1 MALDPKRSFFVLLIV
16 IALLAA
22 ACSGDST
29 TSDTTTPPQAST
41 TEQVTTA
48 PTTSVAVPTTVD
60 AADTAVSGLKNV
72 RGAVV
77 RIVSE
82 GSFID
87 PAEGAVVNEAGSGSG
102 FLISDDGLA
111 VTNNHVVTGAAL
123 LRVYIEG
130 EDKPRN
136 ARILGVSECSDL
148 AVIDIDGADFPY
160 LQWFDGDLDV
170 GTDVF
175 VAGFPL
181 GDPEYTLTEGIISK
195 ENANGES
202 TWSSVDSVLE
212 ISAKILPG
220 NSGGPLVVDEGQVA
234 GVNYAYWEER
244 DISYSISRDEA
255 VEVINELIAG
265 NNVDSIGINGE
276 AFLNE
281 DGSGIWVAA
290 VESGSP
296 AANLGIRG
304 GDIITK
310 MEGLVLATDGTMA
323 DYCDV
328 IRTQG
333 DDQPMSV
340 EILRYD
346 TQEVL
351 TGTLNGDKELELA
364 FSFAEELGDEITGE
378 ATVAYEYSTVTDDEG
393 ILVMQVPTV
402 WTDVN
407 GAEWEEDSRV
417 IGNSIAA
424 APDLEDFYATWE
436 TPGVFFGV
444 SEVLWQETEYGDILD
459 VNDFSDFCVYD
470 DRYDYE
476 DAVYLGEY
484 DVWTDCGGTDTTLVV
499 LEAYPAGAQFV
510 VLVQVQVVTDAD
522 LEALDT
528 ILATFDATG

>member
-1 MALDPKRSFFVLLIV
+1 MELDHRRSIFVLVMV
-16 IALLAA
+16 ISLVGA
-22 ACSGDST
+22 ACSGDPST
-29 TSDTTTPPQAST
+29 TDTTAPDTTTTTNQTASDAAVST
-41 TEQVTTA
+41 TLETNDN
-48 PTTSVAVPTTVD
+48 VAVT
-60 AADTAVSGLKNV
+60 GLKNV

-87 PAEGAVVNEAGSGSG
+87 PAEGAVVNQAGSGTG
-102 FLISDDGLA
+102 FLISRDGLA

-123 LRVYIEG
+123 LQIYVEG

-148 AVIDIDGADFPY
+148 AVIDIDGAEFAY
-160 LQWFDGDLDV
+160 LEWFDGDLSV
-170 GTDVF
+170 GTDIF
-175 VAGFPL
+175 VAGYPL

-195 ENANGES
+195 EHADGES

-212 ISAKILPG
+212 ITAKILPG
-220 NSGGPLVVDEGQVA
+220 NSGGPLVVDTGHVA
-234 GVNYAYWEER
+234 GVNYAHWEAR

-255 VEVINELIAG
+255 LDVIDELIAG
-265 NNVDSIGINGE
+265 NNVDSIGVNGE
-276 AFLNE
+276 AFVGE

-296 AANLGIRG
+296 AANLGIKG

-323 DYCDV
+323 DYCDI

-333 DDQPMSV
+333 DDQPMTV

-351 TGTLNGDKELELA
+351 TGTLNGDEQLEVT
-364 FSFAEELGDEITGE
+364 FSFAEELGGEIAGE
-378 ATVAYEYSTVTDDEG
+378 ATASYEYTTVTDDDG
-393 ILVMQVPTV
+393 VLVMQVPTV
-402 WTDVN
+402 WTDIN
-407 GAEWEEDSRV
+407 GAQWEVESRV

-424 APDLEDFYATWE
+424 APNLDDFYDTWD
-436 TPGVFFGV
+436 TPGVFFGA
-444 SEVLWQETEYGDILD
+444 SEVLWQETEYGDLLD
-459 VNDFSDFCVYD
+459 LNDFSDLCAYD
-470 DRYDYE
+470 NRYDYE

-484 DVWTDCGGTDTTLVV
+484 DVWTECGGTDTAVVV
-499 LEAYPAGAQFV
+499 LEAYPAGAEFV
-510 VLVQVQVVTDAD
+510 VLVLVQVVTDAD